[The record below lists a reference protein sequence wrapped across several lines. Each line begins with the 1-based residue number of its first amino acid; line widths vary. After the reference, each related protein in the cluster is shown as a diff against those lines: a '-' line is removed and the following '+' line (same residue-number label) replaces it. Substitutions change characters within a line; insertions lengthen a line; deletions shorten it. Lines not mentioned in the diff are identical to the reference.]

1 MTLVLLQC
9 IIEGRRCIPSDSNV
23 DPVKKYRKL
32 IGNQVYDNQ
41 TNYST
46 SMNKLNSKPQYPLK
60 LVQFT
65 FQNVMLMFIRLGT
78 KVELKLSHCSEL
90 YS

>member
-1 MTLVLLQC
+1 
-9 IIEGRRCIPSDSNV
+9 
-23 DPVKKYRKL
+23 
-32 IGNQVYDNQ
+32 
-41 TNYST
+41 
-46 SMNKLNSKPQYPLK
+46 MNKLNSKPQYPLK

-65 FQNVMLMFIRLGT
+65 FQNVMFIRLGT